1 MPLPPPRS
9 SRVALT
15 LAVLL
20 VTAVTTG
27 AAAPPPADETA
38 TLAGQL
44 GLGAREK
51 LVVRDIVTDPDGT
64 THTRYDR
71 TYAGLPVLGGDL
83 VVREDRDGTVEGVTS
98 AAPGSVEPASLTA
111 RVSPAKAGQQAMTAA
126 SGEMTAASAEGAT
139 ASAPR
144 KVIWAASGR
153 PVLAYETVIDGVQ
166 QDGTP
171 QELHVVTD
179 AATGARLYAW
189 DGVMSGIG
197 NSQHSGRVTLG
208 TTPSGSEYQLVDP
221 ARGGHRTYDAG
232 RQMTSALGTVLTDA
246 DDVWGTGTPADVRG
260 DQTAAVDAAYG
271 AQATWD
277 FYQDVFSR
285 AGVRGDGVAPP
296 SRVHYGDKYGNA
308 FWSDNCFCMTYGDG
322 AGNVKPLTSLDIV
335 GHEITHGVTSNTVH
349 LVFSGES
356 LALNEATSDIL
367 GTAIEFHANNPADPG
382 DYLIGE
388 KLDINGNG
396 TPLRYL
402 DKPSKDGASKDSW
415 YAGIGSAPAHN
426 ASGVAN
432 HFFFLLAEGSGRKT
446 LGGVTYDSP
455 TSDGSTLTGIGRDK
469 AVRIWYTALTRYM
482 TSTSGFREA
491 RTATLSAAEE
501 LFGAGS
507 AEVRAVGAA
516 WSAVNVN

>member
-1 MPLPPPRS
+1 M
-9 SRVALT
+9 
-15 LAVLL
+15 
-20 VTAVTTG
+20 G
-27 AAAPPPADETA
+27 AAAPPPADPATA
-38 TLAGQL
+38 LAGEL
-44 GLGAREK
+44 GLGAREE
-51 LVVRDIVTDPDGT
+51 LVVRDVVTDPDGT

-83 VVREDRDGTVEGVTS
+83 VVREDEDGTVEDVT
-98 AAPGSVEPASLTA
+98 AATPVAVEVPSLSA
-111 RVSPAKAGQQAMTAA
+111 RVSPAKAESLTGAA
-126 SGEMTAASAEGAT
+126 T
-139 ASAPR
+139 APR

-153 PVLAYETVIDGVQ
+153 PVLAYESVVGGLRE
-166 QDGTP
+166 DGTP

-179 AATGARLYAW
+179 ATTGARLYAW
-189 DGVMSGIG
+189 DAVMSGTG
-197 NSQHSGRVTLG
+197 NSQHSGRVTIG
-208 TTPSGSEYQLVDP
+208 TTRSGAEYQLVDP
-221 ARGGHRTYDAG
+221 SRGGRTVYDAG
-232 RQMTSALGTVLTDA
+232 RRMTSALGTVLTDA
-246 DDVWGTGTPADVRG
+246 DDVWGTGTPSDTPG

-296 SRVHYGDKYGNA
+296 SRVHYGDNYGNA
-308 FWSDNCFCMTYGDG
+308 FWSDTCFCMTYGDG
-322 AGNVKPLTSLDIV
+322 RGNVRPLTSLDIV

-388 KLDINGNG
+388 KLDLNGNG
-396 TPLRYL
+396 TPLRYM
-402 DKPSKDGASKDSW
+402 DKPSRDGASKDSW
-415 YAGIGSAPAHN
+415 YAGIGSAPAHL

-432 HFFFLLAEGSGRKT
+432 HFFFLLAEGSGKKT

-491 RTATLSAAEE
+491 RTATLGAAEE

-507 AEVRAVGAA
+507 VEYRAVGAA
-516 WSAVNVN
+516 WAAVHVS